1 MLAASARV
9 YGKDNIMF
17 QASFGEGTARYI
29 QDLGTGS
36 GLDVGMTGER
46 RVVALPAYGGYV
58 AYQHFWTDRWRSTAT
73 YGFLKVNTTDL
84 AQTNT
89 NPTTLFSQT
98 QYAEGNLMYSP
109 GHGFTVGA
117 ALLWG
122 QHTEKDGARGD
133 AFRLNFVLQYDLVNL
148 GNW

>member
-1 MLAASARV
+1 
-9 YGKDNIMF
+9 MF
-17 QASFGEGTARYI
+17 
-29 QDLGTGS
+29 
-36 GLDVGMTGER
+36 
-46 RVVALPAYGGYV
+46 
-58 AYQHFWTDRWRSTAT
+58 
-73 YGFLKVNTTDL
+73 
-84 AQTNT
+84 
-89 NPTTLFSQT
+89 
-98 QYAEGNLMYSP
+98 SP